1 MSQSN
6 AWMMLRFN
14 KISTL
19 LKVVGS
25 IRITLTM
32 TLIWCFNLAFHLFTK
47 KHYLFAF
54 SPFLIDQIRK
64 VLIFVTSMCQAKHQ
78 LYLKLFKSRENKN
91 LANSNLTAMLFASMW
106 FCRN

>member
-32 TLIWCFNLAFHLFTK
+32 TLIWCFNLAFHLFPK
-47 KHYLFAF
+47 KHCLFAF
-54 SPFLIDQIRK
+54 FPFLIDQIRK
-64 VLIFVTSMCQAKHQ
+64 VLIFITSMYQAKQ
-78 LYLKLFKSRENKN
+78 SIIFKTFSRAAKIKI
-91 LANSNLTAMLFASMW
+91 LLIVT
-106 FCRN
+106 